1 MKSAPTVTAKEAI
14 STFVTAALASFIA
27 MAILSGVAFVFLRE
41 GKPLQ
46 RLAAAERACAHYS
59 YLSERKVCM
68 NAWLAAAQSG
78 AVAHR

>member
-1 MKSAPTVTAKEAI
+1 MKSTPTVTAKEAI
-14 STFVTAALASFIA
+14 STFATAALASFIA
-27 MAILSGVAFVFLRE
+27 MGILSGVAFLFLRE
-41 GKPLQ
+41 GKPFQ

-68 NAWLAAAQSG
+68 DAWLAAAQSG

>member
-1 MKSAPTVTAKEAI
+1 MKSTPTATAKEAI
-14 STFVTAALASFIA
+14 STFAAAALASFIA
-27 MAILSGVAFVFLRE
+27 MAVLSSVAFLFLRE

-78 AVAHR
+78 PVARR